1 MIISNEQKIN
11 WSSLYLKNAKNYF
24 ICQFI
29 TNAYF
34 EFIAMNPIKEKSS
47 EKYWWFRNINKTSC
61 QIISQENALRTSTVR
76 LDCNTCNSRIV
87 SSQ

>member
-47 EKYWWFRNINKTSC
+47 ETILM
-61 QIISQENALRTSTVR
+61 ISQYKQDILSNY
-76 LDCNTCNSRIV
+76 
-87 SSQ
+87 

>member
-1 MIISNEQKIN
+1 MIISNEEKIN

-34 EFIAMNPIKEKSS
+34 EFIAMNPIKKKSS
-47 EKYWWFRNINKTSC
+47 ETILM
-61 QIISQENALRTSTVR
+61 ISQYKQDILSNY
-76 LDCNTCNSRIV
+76 
-87 SSQ
+87 

>member
-34 EFIAMNPIKEKSS
+34 EFIAMNSIKKKSS
-47 EKYWWFRNINKTSC
+47 ETILM
-61 QIISQENALRTSTVR
+61 ISQYK
-76 LDCNTCNSRIV
+76 
-87 SSQ
+87 